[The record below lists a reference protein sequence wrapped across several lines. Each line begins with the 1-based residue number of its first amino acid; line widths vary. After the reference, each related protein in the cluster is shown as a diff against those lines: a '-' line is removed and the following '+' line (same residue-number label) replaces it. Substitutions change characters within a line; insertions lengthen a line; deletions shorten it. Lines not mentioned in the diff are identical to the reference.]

1 MAIRAFE
8 ERIQVEIDAV
18 EALPTAPGDGDDAR
32 AAYPLPRLRKLGRR
46 ERHDFIAIVLEN
58 DWVRVTLVPA
68 LGGRVLS
75 LQLNGTECL
84 GVERD
89 ADGAFLLNLTPP
101 LREGSSSSGGGGW
114 GVGSLEL
121 LAGLE
126 ITLHG
131 RARRQSLA
139 PLDVQL
145 IEPEHDEDEAVVILG
160 ELNPGSP
167 LSWHARISL
176 AAGDA
181 ALRIGVKVFN
191 RDLTETPYSS
201 GLRWTGNLGVY
212 AEPGVLPSM
221 GAQFAD
227 RAGATLGPRLVDN
240 WEAIV
245 IPVPGSPRGT
255 SAVGAVLDRSFLP
268 IVAVPGA
275 RILIQ
280 DAAGETLDATF
291 DLEPGHAIDLPEFQA
306 LQVRDAHKQV
316 VAEWPAPQPD
326 VALLSLQRD
335 LLHPDRRAATLIAL
349 AYRAIAADE
358 TGRARQLVD
367 DALGLNQ
374 EDHLAWWLRAALH
387 RGESENDLPNAHFL
401 APMEPIL
408 RAESFL
414 AMAVNERDP
423 NPLVA
428 PLADDPDALVEVAVR
443 LGEAGLKDDL
453 ARWID
458 EALRHREVPML
469 RYILADA
476 LLQKSRMAVEAAD
489 HVARIAKAP
498 INPPYPWRS
507 FECAVLER
515 LGERFPDDARIA
527 ELRQMMREF
536 A

>member
-18 EALPTAPGDGDDAR
+18 EALPTAPGDGDEAR
-32 AAYPLPRLRKLGRR
+32 SAYPLPRLRKLGRR
-46 ERHDFIAIVLEN
+46 ERHEFIALVLEN
-58 DWVRVTLVPA
+58 DWVRAVIVPA

-75 LQLNGTECL
+75 LTLNGQECL
-84 GVERD
+84 GVARD
-89 ADGAFLLNLTPP
+89 AGGAYRLDLT
-101 LREGSSSSGGGGW
+101 GGPN
-114 GVGSLEL
+114 VGSLEL

-126 ITLHG
+126 ITLQG
-131 RARRQSLA
+131 RARRQCLA

-145 IEPEHDEDEAVVILG
+145 IEPEHEEDEAVVILG
-160 ELNPGSP
+160 ELDPGTP
-167 LSWHARISL
+167 LSWHARLSL
-176 AAGDA
+176 AAKEA

-191 RDLTETPYSS
+191 RSLSETRYSS
-201 GLRWTGNLGVY
+201 GLRWTGSVGVH
-212 AEPGVLPSM
+212 AEPGVLVEHGP
-221 GAQFAD
+221 QFAD

-240 WEAIV
+240 WEAII
-245 IPVPGSPRGT
+245 IPVLGAPRAT
-255 SAVGAVLDRSFLP
+255 SSVGALLDRSFVP

-275 RILIQ
+275 RVLIQ

-291 DLEPGHAIDLPEFQA
+291 DLEPGHAIELPEHQA
-306 LQVRDAHKQV
+306 FQVRDAHKQV
-316 VAEWPAPQPD
+316 IAEWPVPEPD
-326 VALLSLQRD
+326 SALLSLQRD
-335 LLHPDRRAATLIAL
+335 LLYPDRRAATLIAL
-349 AYRAIAADE
+349 AYRAITTDHI
-358 TGRARQLVD
+358 GRARQLVD

-401 APMEPIL
+401 APMEPML

-414 AMAVNERDP
+414 AMAVSERDP
-423 NPLVA
+423 NPLIA

-489 HVARIAKAP
+489 HVARVAKSP
-498 INPPYPWRS
+498 INPPYPWRD
-507 FECAVLER
+507 FERAVLDR